1 MHIVHGVP
9 GTFPRDMAWRI
20 GEEMKHLSLSAWLL
34 LRCLQFALEFEVV
47 HFAGRRGGHNPD
59 KNSQSN
65 EREPATS
72 STTCDIS
79 SGNRTQITASAYNA
93 ALSLV
98 PAPLLQGSTG

>member
-47 HFAGRRGGHNPD
+47 HFAGRRGGAQPRQ
-59 KNSQSN
+59 K
-65 EREPATS
+65 
-72 STTCDIS
+72 
-79 SGNRTQITASAYNA
+79 
-93 ALSLV
+93 LSE
-98 PAPLLQGSTG
+98 Q